1 MIDRPGAGRR
11 ASVSRF
17 ALAFACTFFCAAGAL
32 AQSLLPPQGRP
43 VTARDIIGKTICWE
57 NGHWGLYAADGGF
70 SNNRHGPRRHK
81 WSAPEPGVIQTGDH
95 DRQAVVLP
103 DGGFVSFVFKYRARK
118 KPGGPMVEHW
128 GKVCG

>member
-1 MIDRPGAGRR
+1 MIDRPRSPRR
-11 ASVSRF
+11 ARGI
-17 ALAFACTFFCAAGAL
+17 ALALALCDRRARPIAPAAAGA
-32 AQSLLPPQGRP
+32 AGDGQ
-43 VTARDIIGKTICWE
+43 
-57 NGHWGLYAADGGF
+57 GHWGLDAVDGGF

-95 DRQAVVLP
+95 YRQTVVLP

>member
-1 MIDRPGAGRR
+1 MVGAR
-11 ASVSRF
+11 
-17 ALAFACTFFCAAGAL
+17 T
-32 AQSLLPPQGRP
+32 
-43 VTARDIIGKTICWE
+43 
-57 NGHWGLYAADGGF
+57 
-70 SNNRHGPRRHK
+70 
-81 WSAPEPGVIQTGDH
+81 GVIQTGDH